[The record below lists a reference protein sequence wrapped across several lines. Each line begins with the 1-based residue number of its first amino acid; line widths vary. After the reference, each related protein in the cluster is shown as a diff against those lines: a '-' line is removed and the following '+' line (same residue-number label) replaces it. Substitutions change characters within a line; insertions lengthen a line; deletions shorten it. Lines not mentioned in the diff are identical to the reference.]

1 MSGFRDSAR
10 FYTVEISC
18 AARRRPK
25 SVTTNTLVF
34 LLLLLAGCAGI
45 TLSFAR
51 ARSRAVFAEDGFHES
66 GRRTLAV
73 ALLAAVLLLTVA
85 IPFAGGFAGAQPD
98 TADLTIVS
106 LFAVHAILI
115 FFLACYYALSGRRS
129 LADFLRIKSVRPIS
143 DLASGVLIGAAG
155 WVVTILAALAVIGAW
170 WLIRRPLPASA
181 EEGTPVSPTILW
193 IVSQPVGVK
202 IAIVVSAMIV
212 EELFFR
218 SFLQTRV
225 GPLAATLMF
234 TAAHGVY
241 GQPLVLV
248 GILVISAVL
257 SVTFV
262 LYGNVLP
269 CIVAHGAFDAI
280 QMFVVIPLVTRATSA
295 G

>member
-1 MSGFRDSAR
+1 M
-10 FYTVEISC
+10 
-18 AARRRPK
+18 
-25 SVTTNTLVF
+25 TTNTLVF
-34 LLLLLAGCAGI
+34 LFLLIAGCAGI

-51 ARSRAVFAEDGFHES
+51 ARSRAVFAEDGFREP
-66 GRRTLAV
+66 GRRTVAV

-106 LFAVHAILI
+106 LFAVHAILV
-115 FFLACYYALSGRRS
+115 FFLVCYYAVSGRDS
-129 LADFLRIKSVRPIS
+129 LADFLKIRSTRPVA
-143 DLASGVLIGAAG
+143 DLSSGILIGAAG
-155 WVVTILAALAVIGAW
+155 WLVTILAALAVLGIW
-170 WLIRRPLPASA
+170 WLLRHSGPVS
-181 EEGTPVSPTILW
+181 EEGSSVSPTILW
-193 IVSQPVGVK
+193 IVGQPVGVR

-269 CIVAHGAFDAI
+269 CIVAHGTFDAI
-280 QMFVVIPLVTRATSA
+280 QMFVVIPLVTRAAA
-295 G
+295 GS

>member
-1 MSGFRDSAR
+1 M
-10 FYTVEISC
+10 
-18 AARRRPK
+18 
-25 SVTTNTLVF
+25 TTHTLVF

-51 ARSRAVFAEDGFHES
+51 ARSRAVFAEDGFREP

-115 FFLACYYALSGRRS
+115 FFLSCYFALSSRRS
-129 LADFLRIKSVRPIS
+129 LADFLKLKSARPIA
-143 DLASGVLIGAAG
+143 DLSSGILIGAAG
-155 WVVTILAALAVIGAW
+155 WVVTILAALAVLGAW

-181 EEGTPVSPTILW
+181 EGAPVSPTILW
-193 IVSQPVGVK
+193 IVSQPVGIK

-280 QMFVVIPLVTRATSA
+280 QMFVVIPLVTRATQA